1 MAREFTQTSI
11 SVCGEEYFFKRCP
24 NETLKKFDEELEA
37 KIKEIQP
44 LTDESDLLNNEGDK
58 IDRQIESKERRIR
71 LLEEKG
77 DEEDIDDILKLQD
90 DLDKLLDKKDK
101 HLQNVREFNKENEN
115 AVGDLEKELDE
126 IMARKMEAVLDG
138 LSAKDFLEKSDA
150 IDNRIA
156 ANISKYYEM
165 CMVGERESKI
175 QNEIREDIAS
185 FRERQKQL

>member
-11 SVCGEEYFFKRCP
+11 AICGGEYFFKRCP
-24 NETLKKFDEELEA
+24 NEVLKSFDEEMEA
-37 KIKEIQP
+37 KIKEIEP
-44 LTDESDLLNNEGDK
+44 LTDESDLINREGEK

-71 LLEEKG
+71 LLEDKG
-77 DEEDIDDILKLQD
+77 DEEDIDTILKLQD
-90 DLDKLLDKKDK
+90 ELDKLLEKQEK
-101 HLQNVREFNKENEN
+101 HLDKVKQFNKENE
-115 AVGDLEKELDE
+115 DLTSKLDSELNE
-126 IMARKMEAVLDG
+126 IMARKMEAILDG
-138 LSAKDFLEKSDA
+138 ITAKEFLEKADA